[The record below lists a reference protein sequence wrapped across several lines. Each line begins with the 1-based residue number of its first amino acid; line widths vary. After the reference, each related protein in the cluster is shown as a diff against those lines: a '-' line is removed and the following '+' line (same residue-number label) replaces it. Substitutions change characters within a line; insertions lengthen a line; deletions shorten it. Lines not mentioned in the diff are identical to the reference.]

1 MLSGDL
7 FFADESP
14 DSPDLIRL
22 MAPVTS
28 TAATPFW
35 RDVRVIRVALQ
46 IGFVLILAA
55 AAAGLYANL
64 QVNLARR
71 GIELGYGF
79 LGSTAGFD
87 IGESFFPYSA
97 GDTYGQALLV
107 GYVNTVVLAVMGI
120 VFATILGV
128 LAGVARLS
136 SNYLIRQIAAGYVG
150 LIRNTPLLI
159 QLLFWY
165 FAITLQLP
173 PVRQA
178 IELPGPTYVSQRGI
192 YLTWPVPT
200 ESFAAWVPFLIAA
213 VLAPLA
219 IRWFFR
225 WLQRRTDRP
234 ISPWLKLGY
243 LGVPAV
249 LAIGGFMILP
259 TPPLTLS
266 IPELQGLNFKD
277 GLRISPEYAAM
288 LFGLTVY
295 TGAFIAEVVRAGIQS
310 VSKGQ
315 VEAAHAVGLTS
326 GQTLRL
332 VVFPQALR
340 VIIPP
345 LTSQYLNLAKNTSLA
360 IAVGYPDLFSVAG
373 TVFNQT
379 GTAIEIILLLMV
391 SYLAMSLLTSF
402 LLNIYNRR
410 VQLVER

>member
-1 MLSGDL
+1 LSSGDSL
-7 FFADESP
+7 HDGESP
-14 DSPDLIRL
+14 DSLGL
-22 MAPVTS
+22 FHSMVPVTS
-28 TAATPFW
+28 IPAIPFW

-55 AAAGLYANL
+55 AAAALYANL
-64 QVNLARR
+64 QANLARR

-79 LGSTAGFD
+79 LVSTAGFD
-87 IGESFFPYSA
+87 IGESFIPYAAS
-97 GDTYGQALLV
+97 DTYGRALLV
-107 GYVNTVVLAVMGI
+107 GYVNTIVLAVLGI
-120 VFATILGV
+120 LFATILGV
-128 LAGVARLS
+128 LAGIARLS

-178 IELPGPTYVSQRGI
+178 LELPGPIYVSQRGI
-192 YLTWPVPT
+192 YLTWPMAT
-200 ESFAAWVPFLIAA
+200 EAFAAWAPFLIAA
-213 VLAPLA
+213 VLSPLG

-225 WLQRRTDRP
+225 WVQKRTDRP
-234 ISPWLKLGY
+234 VSPWLKLAY
-243 LGVPAV
+243 LVVPAA
-249 LAIGGFMILP
+249 LAIGGYVILP
-259 TPPLTLS
+259 TPPLVLS
-266 IPELQGLNFKD
+266 TPQLQGLNFRG

-360 IAVGYPDLFSVAG
+360 IAIGYPDLFSVAG

-379 GTAIEIILLLMV
+379 GTAIEILLLLMA